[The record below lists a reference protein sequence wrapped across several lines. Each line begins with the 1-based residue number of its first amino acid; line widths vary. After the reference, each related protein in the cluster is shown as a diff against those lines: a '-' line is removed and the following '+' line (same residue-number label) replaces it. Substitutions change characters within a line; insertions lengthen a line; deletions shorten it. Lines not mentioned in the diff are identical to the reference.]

1 MADPDT
7 SISNHIEQL
16 VAEEH
21 RLLDLGGEEQGLTP
35 EQHAR
40 LQAVKVELDQLWDL
54 IRQRRALRDA
64 GLNPAGAS
72 ERPASE
78 VEGYLQ

>member
-1 MADPDT
+1 MSDPDR
-7 SISNHIEQL
+7 SIADHVEQL

-21 RLLDLGGEEQGLTP
+21 RLLDLGGQEGGLSP

-40 LQAVKVELDQLWDL
+40 LERVKVELDQLWDL
-54 IRQRRALRDA
+54 IRQRRALREA
-64 GLNPAGAS
+64 GMNPAGAS